1 MRTRKWWV
9 EQIWIGSIVIATH
22 LLMALALN
30 RFLRLDLPAA
40 SAREDEALQVVF
52 VSPPRDTRARPPA
65 ASSARAAP
73 TSTAAP
79 APRPTRALPAP
90 AATPAVVA
98 TPEPLAG
105 RPLSAVYVQQAG
117 RLRERPPP
125 GLEPQADAFAS
136 RSPRLPGAGATL
148 GVPMREPI
156 SAASVIEKV
165 GSLFGGRSSPCPDNR
180 KDIAAL
186 AVGGDRAAL
195 ERAVDY
201 ERRYCRP

>member
-9 EQIWIGSIVIATH
+9 EQTWIGSLVIATH

-30 RFLRLDLPAA
+30 RFLRFDPPAA

-52 VSPPRDTRARPPA
+52 VSSPRDTRAPTPA
-65 ASSARAAP
+65 PSSARAAP
-73 TSTAAP
+73 TAAP
-79 APRPTRALPAP
+79 APRATRALPAP
-90 AATPAVVA
+90 AATPTVEAA
-98 TPEPLAG
+98 PEPLGG
-105 RPLSAVYVQQAG
+105 RPLSAVYLQQAG
-117 RLRERPPP
+117 RPRDRPPP

-136 RSPRLPGAGATL
+136 RNPRLPGAGATL